1 MHTLYCSPQPN
12 KTRRYRQTPVNTG
25 VLIDLYLRHQKL
37 VVIDNYL
44 SSYSTTEEEKE
55 RLLERRIEIFNN
67 SRIAAEIFQ
76 SLRLPRWSRLPEDL
90 RQVFNMAAVGRMENS
105 FAVSCNLG
113 PISASR
119 AKKASRGAADYI
131 GRKIR
136 GLPEV
141 SSEIA
146 AVLED
151 AADRQGCNPGLHFHA
166 ALKIHPD
173 QAPALRASLKLIFAP
188 DYVEVAGNQAV
199 FLKPIDHPGRWA
211 SYCCKTL
218 RRDNQI
224 SGKAR
229 FATNSASRAGEEL
242 YDEVMYWLR
251 HLPSVEVLKASLDDL
266 IRPNVSS
273 PSCPRL
279 LRIIDQHRV
288 YRKEIQ
294 RKRGQQT
301 RIYKRLAKQN
311 PDQFRL
317 ELFEKLRAATTALSA
332 SNTTLA
338 ERVISTISEIRMG
351 DTPEPSETL
360 VERYRGLPGVGEWAS
375 IEEISA

>member
-1 MHTLYCSPQPN
+1 MHTLYRSPQPN

-25 VLIDLYLRHQKL
+25 VLIDLYLSHQKL

-44 SSYSTTEEEKE
+44 PSYSMTKEDKE
-55 RLLERRIEIFNN
+55 RLLELRIEIFNN
-67 SRIAAEIFQ
+67 SRVAAEIFQ
-76 SLRLPRWSRLPEDL
+76 SLKLPRWSRLPEDL

-113 PISASR
+113 SISASR

-141 SSEIA
+141 SPEVA

-166 ALKIHPD
+166 ALRIHPN
-173 QAPALRASLKLIFAP
+173 QAPALRASLKLSFAP

-251 HLPSVEVLKASLDDL
+251 HLPSVETLNTSLDDL

-273 PSCPRL
+273 PSCPQL
-279 LRIIDQHRV
+279 LRIIDQHRE
-288 YRKEIQ
+288 YRQEMQ

-301 RIYKRLAKQN
+301 RIYKRLAKQS

-317 ELFEKLRAATTALSA
+317 ELVEKLRAASTALSA
-332 SNTTLA
+332 SNRSPV
-338 ERVISTISEIRMG
+338 ERVINTTSDIRTS
-351 DTPEPSETL
+351 DTPDRSETL
-360 VERYRGLPGVGEWAS
+360 IERYRGLPGVGEWAS
-375 IEEISA
+375 TEENNA

>member
-1 MHTLYCSPQPN
+1 MHTLYRSPQPN

-25 VLIDLYLRHQKL
+25 VLIDLYLSHQKL

-44 SSYSTTEEEKE
+44 SSYSTTGEEKE
-55 RLLERRIEIFNN
+55 RLLELRIEIFNN
-67 SRIAAEIFQ
+67 SRFAAEIFQ
-76 SLRLPRWSRLPEDL
+76 SLKLPRWSRLPEDL
-90 RQVFNMAAVGRMENS
+90 RQIFNMAAVGRMENS

-119 AKKASRGAADYI
+119 ARKASRGTADYI

-166 ALKIHPD
+166 ALRIHPD

-218 RRDNQI
+218 GRENQI
-224 SGKAR
+224 SGKTR

-251 HLPSVEVLKASLDDL
+251 HLPSVVALEASLDDL

-288 YRKEIQ
+288 YRKDIQ

-301 RIYKRLAKQN
+301 RLYKRLAKQS

-317 ELFEKLRAATTALSA
+317 ELVEKLRAASTALSA
-332 SNTTLA
+332 SNATLP
-338 ERVISTISEIRMG
+338 ERVTSTIPEMRK
-351 DTPEPSETL
+351 DAPEPSETL
-360 VERYRGLPGVGEWAS
+360 IERYRGLPGVGEWAS
-375 IEEISA
+375 TEESSV

>member
-1 MHTLYCSPQPN
+1 M
-12 KTRRYRQTPVNTG
+12 
-25 VLIDLYLRHQKL
+25 
-37 VVIDNYL
+37 
-44 SSYSTTEEEKE
+44 TEEEKE
-55 RLLERRIEIFNN
+55 RLLELRIEIFNN

-90 RQVFNMAAVGRMENS
+90 RQVFNMAAVGRMGNS

-113 PISASR
+113 PRCASR
-119 AKKASRGAADYI
+119 ASKASRGAADYI

-136 GLPEV
+136 GIPEV
-141 SSEIA
+141 STEVA

-151 AADRQGCNPGLHFHA
+151 ATDRQGCNPGLHFHA
-166 ALKIHPD
+166 ALRIHPD
-173 QAPALRASLKLIFAP
+173 QMPALRASLKLIFAP

-229 FATNSASRAGEEL
+229 FATNSASRTGEEL

-251 HLPSVEVLKASLDDL
+251 HLPSVEVLKASLEDL

-288 YRKEIQ
+288 YRKETQ

-301 RIYKRLAKQN
+301 RIYKRLAKQS

-317 ELFEKLRAATTALSA
+317 ELVEKLRAASTALS
-332 SNTTLA
+332 TLTRTPG
-338 ERVISTISEIRMG
+338 ERVISMIPEIRIS

-375 IEEISA
+375 TEESSV

>member
-1 MHTLYCSPQPN
+1 MHTLYRSPQPN

-25 VLIDLYLRHQKL
+25 VLIDLYLSHQKL

-44 SSYSTTEEEKE
+44 PSYSMTKEDKE
-55 RLLERRIEIFNN
+55 RLLELRIEIFNN
-67 SRIAAEIFQ
+67 SRVAAEIFQ
-76 SLRLPRWSRLPEDL
+76 SLKLPRWSRLPEDL

-141 SSEIA
+141 SPEVA

-166 ALKIHPD
+166 ALRIHPN
-173 QAPALRASLKLIFAP
+173 QAPALRASLKLSFAP

-251 HLPSVEVLKASLDDL
+251 HLPSVETLNTSLDDL

-273 PSCPRL
+273 PPL
-279 LRIIDQHRV
+279 PPTAPDHR
-288 YRKEIQ
+288 
-294 RKRGQQT
+294 
-301 RIYKRLAKQN
+301 
-311 PDQFRL
+311 
-317 ELFEKLRAATTALSA
+317 
-332 SNTTLA
+332 
-338 ERVISTISEIRMG
+338 ST
-351 DTPEPSETL
+351 P
-360 VERYRGLPGVGEWAS
+360 
-375 IEEISA
+375 